1 MTSCAHLLDVPRY
14 LEQNGLPPTDP
25 FTADS
30 AVPIGILLACVQSQG
45 IKVAPGDIVLVRT
58 GYAEAYTRLSDE
70 ELAKLGARTVRQSTG
85 IKMDK
90 EMLKWLWDSGFAAIA
105 ADW

>member
-1 MTSCAHLLDVPRY
+1 MPRY
-14 LEQNGLPPTDP
+14 LEQNGLPPIDP

-30 AVPIGILLACVQSQG
+30 AVPIETLLACMKAQG
-45 IKVAPGDIVLVRT
+45 NTVTPGDIVLVRT
-58 GYAEAYTRLSDE
+58 GYAEAYSRLSDE

-85 IKMDK
+85 IKMNRD
-90 EMLKWLWDSGFAAIA
+90 MLKWLWDSGFAAIA